1 MYKKIISVI
10 FTFIILTCCLGNTI
24 IINKEEKIYKN

>member
-24 IINKEEKIYKN
+24 IKMKENKLK